1 MTGFQLSANRRM
13 QGGYYNCRRK
23 MADRPFMVQTVCDTA
38 ATNSDMR
45 LAAVELGSFKKIA

>member
-45 LAAVELGSFKKIA
+45 LAAVELSSFKKAA